1 MRGIAIKRNDS
12 TLTQQ
17 ANRFGHL
24 YTLEWYTKISL
35 IANKT
40 LDQNKFE
47 EVNLLPLTD
56 DLLKVRQF
64 LVKEIPLLT
73 KRLHEK

>member
-1 MRGIAIKRNDS
+1 MRGIAIKRNYS
-12 TLTQQ
+12 TLEQQ

-24 YTLEWYTKISL
+24 YTLEWHIKISS

-47 EVNLLPLTD
+47 KVNLLPITD

-73 KRLHEK
+73 K

>member
-1 MRGIAIKRNDS
+1 MRGIAIKQNDS

-47 EVNLLPLTD
+47 KVNLLPLTD